1 MKKNIIIYFVILF
14 LILLISIGSI
24 KSNRIIKNYMNK
36 DLESKSEICKNN
48 NIDDLIEEDKYYC
61 EALDKNIKQGSFFYY
76 YRYLLGTGINKT
88 IIFYILPLVILYPI
102 LYSLHLEYNDDY
114 IKKYLENHKYK
125 SYVKRILLKSY
136 KYIFLVIIILVIY
149 GLISLKMSNFNYNP
163 LMDIGLG
170 QLGSNMLSFYTNYKM
185 YIYYFLI
192 IIFNTAAIINIG
204 LVLLK
209 NIKSYKKCILISCI
223 INYLL
228 NYFIT
233 IFAGITLLKQ
243 FNIAFENC
251 TMQDIYTW
259 FIIQDGGVLLIIN
272 IILFIVTFIYFSYSY
287 KSRESFIL
295 RCQML
300 D

>member
-48 NIDDLIEEDKYYC
+48 NIDDLTEEDKYYC

-88 IIFYILPLVILYPI
+88 IIFYLLPLVILYPI

-259 FIIQDGGVLLIIN
+259 QIIQDGNILLIIN
-272 IILFIVTFIYFSYSY
+272 IILFTITFIYFIYSY

>member
-1 MKKNIIIYFVILF
+1 MP
-14 LILLISIGSI
+14 I
-24 KSNRIIKNYMNK
+24 KLRN
-36 DLESKSEICKNN
+36 L
-48 NIDDLIEEDKYYC
+48 
-61 EALDKNIKQGSFFYY
+61 
-76 YRYLLGTGINKT
+76 
-88 IIFYILPLVILYPI
+88 LPLVILYPI

>member
-1 MKKNIIIYFVILF
+1 
-14 LILLISIGSI
+14 
-24 KSNRIIKNYMNK
+24 MNK
-36 DLESKSEICKNN
+36 DIESNSEICKNN
-48 NIDDLIEEDKYYC
+48 NIDDLTEEDKYYC

-76 YRYLLGTGINKT
+76 YRYLLGTGINKI
-88 IIFYILPLVILYPI
+88 IIFYLLPLVILYPI

-125 SYVKRILLKSY
+125 SYVKRVLLKSY
-136 KYIFLVIIILVIY
+136 KYIFLVIFILVIY

-163 LMDIGLG
+163 LMDIGLS
-170 QLGSNMLSFYTNYKM
+170 QLGSNMLSFYTNSKM

-233 IFAGITLLKQ
+233 IFGGMTLLKQ
-243 FNIAFENC
+243 FNVVFENC
-251 TMQDIYTW
+251 TMQDIYIW
-259 FIIQDGGVLLIIN
+259 QIIQDGNILLIIN
-272 IILFIVTFIYFSYSY
+272 IILFTITFMYFIYSY

>member
-48 NIDDLIEEDKYYC
+48 NIDDLTEEDKYYC

-88 IIFYILPLVILYPI
+88 IIFYLLPLVILYPI

>member
-1 MKKNIIIYFVILF
+1 MKKNIIVYFVII
-14 LILLISIGSI
+14 ILLILISTSSI
-24 KSNRIIKNYMNK
+24 KNSREVKQYLNMNIESN
-36 DLESKSEICKNN
+36 SEICKNN
-48 NIDDLIEEDKYYC
+48 NIDDLTEEDKYYC

-76 YRYLLGTGINKT
+76 YRYLLGTGVNKI
-88 IIFYILPLVILYPI
+88 IIFYLLPLVILYPI
-102 LYSLHLEYNDDY
+102 LYSLNLEYNDEY

-136 KYIFLVIIILVIY
+136 KYIFLVLLILIIY
-149 GLISLKMSNFNYNP
+149 GLISLKLSNFYCNP

-170 QLGSNMLSFYTNYKM
+170 KIGDNMLLFYTNYKT

-192 IIFNTAAIINIG
+192 IIFNTLSIINIG
-204 LVLLK
+204 LILLK

-233 IFAGITLLKQ
+233 IFGGITLSKQ
-243 FNIAFENC
+243 FNVVFENC

-259 FIIQDGGVLLIIN
+259 QIIQDGNILLIIN
-272 IILFIVTFIYFSYSY
+272 IILFTITFIYFIYSY
-287 KSRESFIL
+287 KSRENFIL